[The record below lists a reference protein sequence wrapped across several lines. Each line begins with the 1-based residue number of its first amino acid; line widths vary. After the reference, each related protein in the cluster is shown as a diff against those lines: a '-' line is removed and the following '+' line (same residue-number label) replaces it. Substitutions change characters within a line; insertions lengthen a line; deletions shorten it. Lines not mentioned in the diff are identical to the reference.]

1 MKNEKNKFLTNCKK
15 LKNRKK
21 NKKEREEEGKGKCCM
36 SCRS

>member
-21 NKKEREEEGKGKCCM
+21 IRKKGRKKGKENVV
-36 SCRS
+36 

>member
-21 NKKEREEEGKGKCCM
+21 NKEGRKGGRRERKMLYEL
-36 SCRS
+36 